1 MKEKTI
7 LNKLKTLLGLE
18 VKLEQMKLADGVT
31 VIQADSF
38 EPEMEVMIVT
48 TDEQLIPLPVGEYE
62 LEDGRKLTVVTEGVI
77 ASVEMV
83 EEEEEVI
90 EPVETPVE
98 ASTEPTAPAKEPKSI
113 IETTTKEVRFSAEE
127 IEKLGKVYLSGDL
140 MISAYLE
147 LPIGV
152 HTVGTDKITVA
163 EKDVPNWDGKGTYK
177 QKYIVSI
184 IPQAVEAKL
193 AELEVKLS
201 EATIKPI
208 TFNPETQN
216 KVQIDL
222 SKADKN
228 TRLIN
233 SLNNLK

>member
-7 LNKLKTLLGLE
+7 LNKLKTLLGME
-18 VKLEQMKLADGVT
+18 VKLEQMKLADGIT

-48 TDEQLIPLPVGEYE
+48 TDEQMIPLPVGEYE
-62 LEDGRKLTVVTEGVI
+62 LEDGRKLTVVVEGVI

-83 EEEEEVI
+83 EEETEPI

-127 IEKLGKVYLSGDL
+127 FDTLKSENEDLKTKL
-140 MISAYLE
+140 
-147 LPIGV
+147 
-152 HTVGTDKITVA
+152 T
-163 EKDVPNWDGKGTYK
+163 
-177 QKYIVSI
+177 
-184 IPQAVEAKL
+184 
-193 AELEVKLS
+193 ELEVKLS

-208 TFNPETQN
+208 TFNPESQN
-216 KVQIDL
+216 KTQIDL
-222 SKADKN
+222 SKVDKH
-228 TRLIN
+228 TRLIY
-233 SLNNLK
+233 SLNNK

>member
-7 LNKLKTLLGLE
+7 LNKLKVLLGME
-18 VKLEQMKLADGVT
+18 VKLEQMKLADGIT

-48 TDEQLIPLPVGEYE
+48 TDEQMIPLPVGEYE
-62 LEDGRKLTVVTEGVI
+62 LEDGRKLTVAVEGII

-83 EEEEEVI
+83 EEEEVEEEVVV
-90 EPVETPVE
+90 EETPVE
-98 ASTEPTAPAKEPKSI
+98 ASTEPIAPAKEPKSI

-127 IEKLGKVYLSGDL
+127 FDTLKSENEDL
-140 MISAYLE
+140 K
-147 LPIGV
+147 
-152 HTVGTDKITVA
+152 T
-163 EKDVPNWDGKGTYK
+163 
-177 QKYIVSI
+177 
-184 IPQAVEAKL
+184 KL

-208 TFNPETQN
+208 TFNPESQN

-222 SKADKN
+222 SKVDKH
-228 TRLIN
+228 TRLIY
-233 SLNNLK
+233 SLNNK

>member
-18 VKLEQMKLADGVT
+18 VKLEQMKLADGIT

-48 TDEQLIPLPVGEYE
+48 TDEQMIPLPVGEYE
-62 LEDGRKLTVVTEGVI
+62 LEDGRKLTVVVEGII

-90 EPVETPVE
+90 EPVETPVK
-98 ASTEPTAPAKEPKSI
+98 ASNEPTAPTPTAKKV
-113 IETTTKEVRFSAEE
+113 IETSTKEMHFSAEE
-127 IEKLGKVYLSGDL
+127 FDTLKSENE
-140 MISAYLE
+140 E
-147 LPIGV
+147 LK
-152 HTVGTDKITVA
+152 T
-163 EKDVPNWDGKGTYK
+163 
-177 QKYIVSI
+177 
-184 IPQAVEAKL
+184 KL

-208 TFNPETQN
+208 TFNPESQN
-216 KVQIDL
+216 KTQIDL
-222 SKADKN
+222 SKVDKH
-228 TRLIN
+228 TRLIY
-233 SLNNLK
+233 SLNNK

>member
-7 LNKLKTLLGLE
+7 LRKLKTLLGME

-31 VIQADSF
+31 LIQADSF

-48 TDEQLIPLPVGEYE
+48 ADEQMIPLPVGEYE
-62 LEDGRKLTVVTEGVI
+62 LEDGRMLIVAMEGVI
-77 ASVEMV
+77 SEVREKVV
-83 EEEEEVI
+83 EEKEVI
-90 EPVETPVE
+90 DPVKVPFEASKEPTPTAKKVVET
-98 ASTEPTAPAKEPKSI
+98 S
-113 IETTTKEVRFSAEE
+113 TKEMHFSAVDFENLQTE
-127 IEKLGKVYLSGDL
+127 NEDL
-140 MISAYLE
+140 K
-147 LPIGV
+147 
-152 HTVGTDKITVA
+152 T
-163 EKDVPNWDGKGTYK
+163 
-177 QKYIVSI
+177 
-184 IPQAVEAKL
+184 KL

>member
-7 LNKLKTLLGLE
+7 LNKLKVLLGME
-18 VKLEQMKLADGVT
+18 VKLEQMKLVDGIT

-48 TDEQLIPLPVGEYE
+48 TDEQMIPLPVGEYE
-62 LEDGRKLTVVTEGVI
+62 LEDGRKLTIVTEGVI

-83 EEEEEVI
+83 GEEEEEVV
-90 EPVETPVE
+90 VEEVPVE
-98 ASTEPTAPAKEPKSI
+98 ASNEPTAPTPTAKKV
-113 IETTTKEVRFSAEE
+113 IETSTKEMHFSAVDFENLQTE
-127 IEKLGKVYLSGDL
+127 NEDL
-140 MISAYLE
+140 K
-147 LPIGV
+147 
-152 HTVGTDKITVA
+152 T
-163 EKDVPNWDGKGTYK
+163 
-177 QKYIVSI
+177 
-184 IPQAVEAKL
+184 KL

-222 SKADKN
+222 SKADKH
-228 TRLIN
+228 TRLIY
-233 SLNNLK
+233 SLNNK